1 MGKDYWLKRWEQ
13 QETGFHQSD
22 TNPYLC
28 QHWKELYLDQGD
40 TVFVPL
46 CGKSQ
51 DILWLYEK
59 NYKVLGI
66 ELSTIAVEDFFKEN
80 KLIPVYNCCKRFD
93 RYETNRICIL
103 RGDFFN
109 LNRKDLIKVSA
120 VYDRASLVALPKNIR
135 DSYVRHLLEILSP
148 GTQILLIT
156 CEYPQLEMQGPP
168 FSVSVSEVESL
179 FGGHSSICLLARLDV
194 LSQYPRFY
202 ERGVSKL
209 YENIFLLTLN
219 K

>member
-1 MGKDYWLKRWEQ
+1 MGKDYWLERWEQ
-13 QETGFHQSD
+13 KETGFHQSD

-51 DILWLYEK
+51 DISWLYAQ

-66 ELSTIAVEDFFKEN
+66 ELSIIAVEDFFKEN
-80 KLIPVYNCCKRFD
+80 KLVPTYNCCKRFD

-109 LNRKDLIKVSA
+109 LNKKDLIKVVQQEVKISKRQIERISEDMGLRQTREKKQNGEA
-120 VYDRASLVALPKNIR
+120 LWSLP
-135 DSYVRHLLEILSP
+135 
-148 GTQILLIT
+148 
-156 CEYPQLEMQGPP
+156 
-168 FSVSVSEVESL
+168 
-179 FGGHSSICLLARLDV
+179 
-194 LSQYPRFY
+194 
-202 ERGVSKL
+202 
-209 YENIFLLTLN
+209 LTTDGE
-219 K
+219 

>member
-1 MGKDYWLKRWEQ
+1 MEKGYWLDRWEQ
-13 QETGFHQSD
+13 KETGFHQSD
-22 TNPYLC
+22 INPYLC
-28 QHWKELYLDQGD
+28 QYWKELHLDQCD

-51 DILWLYEK
+51 DMLWLYTQGH
-59 NYKVLGI
+59 KVLGV
-66 ELSTIAVEDFFKEN
+66 ELSAIAVEAFFKEN
-80 KLIPVYNCCKRFD
+80 RLIPDYNCCKKFN

-109 LNRKDLIKVSA
+109 LDRKDLIDVSA
-120 VYDRASLVALPKNIR
+120 VYDRASLVALPKDMR
-135 DSYVRHLLEILSP
+135 DSYVHHLLEILLP

-156 CEYPQLEMQGPP
+156 LEYAQLEMQGPP
-168 FSVSVSEVESL
+168 FSVSVSEVEYL
-179 FGGHSSICLLARLDV
+179 FNGCSSIYLLARRDV
-194 LSQYPRFY
+194 LDRYPRFY

-219 K
+219 T